1 MALAV
6 AVRAGMLV
14 GFPQEHQEFSNYRIA
29 CRDRTGTFLEISGV
43 IDVRQFHTKCSCVLF
58 MPELDAPLLLLT

>member
-1 MALAV
+1 MELAV

-29 CRDRTGTFLEISGV
+29 CRDSRTGTFLEISGV
-43 IDVRQFHTKCSCVLF
+43 IDVRQLYT
-58 MPELDAPLLLLT
+58 